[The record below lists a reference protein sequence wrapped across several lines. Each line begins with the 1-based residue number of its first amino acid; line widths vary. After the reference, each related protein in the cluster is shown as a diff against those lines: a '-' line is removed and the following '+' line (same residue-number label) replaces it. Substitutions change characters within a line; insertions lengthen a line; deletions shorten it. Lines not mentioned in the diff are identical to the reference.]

1 MMRFQA
7 SMFVVEDIARARA
20 FYTGL
25 LDCKV
30 TLDFGAN
37 ITLDDRFSLQERAW
51 WVNSI
56 QKTEA
61 DIRYGGNDAELYFE
75 ESDFDAFLQKLEAW
89 DGIKYLLPLHE
100 APWGQRAVQFY
111 DPDGHIVE
119 VGEHMGAVVRRFL
132 AQGMTIPEVAKR
144 MDIPE
149 PYAAVLE
156 HEYFT

>member
-1 MMRFQA
+1 MMRFQSA
-7 SMFVVEDIARARA
+7 MLVVEDVARSRR

-25 LDCKV
+25 LGCKV

-37 ITLDDRFSLQERAW
+37 VTLDDRFAIQDRQW
-51 WVNSI
+51 WENSI
-56 QKTEA
+56 HKTRE
-61 DIRYGGNDAELYFE
+61 DIRYGGNDVELYFE

-89 DGIKYLLPLHE
+89 GELQYLLPPHE
-100 APWGQRAVQFY
+100 MPWGQRSVQFY

-119 VGEHMGAVVRRFL
+119 VGEHMGAVVRRFRAAGL
-132 AQGMTIPEVAKR
+132 TIPEIAKR

-149 PYAAVLE
+149 PYAAHLE